1 MTKAEK
7 IFDWNSAQLRAFT
20 RDFVQ
25 KRKNGQFISKAPGE
39 VDLLNLFLSDRDA
52 FSDEDIVDELLD
64 FFVAA
69 VETT

>member
-1 MTKAEK
+1 M
-7 IFDWNSAQLRAFT
+7 
-20 RDFVQ
+20 Q
-25 KRKNGQFISKAPGE
+25 KRKSGQVTSKAPGG
-39 VDLLNLFLSDRDA
+39 VDLLNLFLSDQDA